1 MSENAKN
8 PEETKDD
15 LKNLTLQSI
24 EAEIA
29 RAREKGSFADLGEA
43 IRRAQ
48 EAAEK
53 AGTEEKN

>member
-8 PEETKDD
+8 PEEAKDD